1 MYTTTQG
8 LNYVI
13 GITIV
18 QDTGILSDHD
28 MVISKLDLGIESFS
42 ISTEKEEWFNFW
54 QIMNIPMIIK
64 PGHNHPTLNENVF
77 KGTEY
82 QYQKKLFL
90 LLQETCH
97 DTQLKFMEKIQEIKA
112 DLVSFENDI
121 ITRKLATISADE

>member
-1 MYTTTQG
+1 M
-8 LNYVI
+8 
-13 GITIV
+13 TIV

-54 QIMNIPMIIK
+54 QIMNIPTIIK

-97 DTQLKFMEKIQEIKA
+97 DT
-112 DLVSFENDI
+112 
-121 ITRKLATISADE
+121 

>member
-1 MYTTTQG
+1 
-8 LNYVI
+8 
-13 GITIV
+13 
-18 QDTGILSDHD
+18 
-28 MVISKLDLGIESFS
+28 
-42 ISTEKEEWFNFW
+42 
-54 QIMNIPMIIK
+54 MNIPMIIK